1 MEEIRALIRDILKWV
16 ILLSV
21 LASVVFILFFRSD
34 ALALILGLAFGA
46 SIGMLGFIDLSQT
59 LQRAVKKSPE
69 KAQSYTVRK
78 YFIRFIINGVVIFI
92 AVVAPYLNV
101 IGTVLGM
108 LLIKMSIMITNLFN
122 DKQFYKNIIRGKEV

>member
-1 MEEIRALIRDILKWV
+1 
-16 ILLSV
+16 
-21 LASVVFILFFRSD
+21 
-34 ALALILGLAFGA
+34 
-46 SIGMLGFIDLSQT
+46 LSQT

>member
-1 MEEIRALIRDILKWV
+1 MDQIKILIKNIMKWV
-16 ILLSV
+16 IILSV
-21 LASVVFILFFRSD
+21 VISVIFIVFFREN
-34 ALALILGLAFGA
+34 AARLIIGLVFGA

-59 LQRAVKKSPE
+59 LQRAVHKNPG

-78 YFIRFIINGVVIFI
+78 YFIRFIINGVVLYV
-92 AVVAPYLNV
+92 AVVTPHIHI

-108 LLIKMSIMITNLFN
+108 LLIKISIMITNLFN

>member
-1 MEEIRALIRDILKWV
+1 MEEIRALTKDILKWV

>member
-1 MEEIRALIRDILKWV
+1 MEQIKTLIKDIMKWV
-16 ILLSV
+16 IILSV
-21 LASVVFILFFRSD
+21 VISVIFIVFFKKD
-34 ALALILGLAFGA
+34 ALALIIGLVFGA

-59 LQRAVKKSPE
+59 LQRAVHKNPA

-78 YFIRFIINGVVIFI
+78 YFIRFIINGVVLYV
-92 AVVAPYLNV
+92 AVVTPHIHI

-108 LLIKMSIMITNLFN
+108 LLIKISIMITNLFN

>member
-1 MEEIRALIRDILKWV
+1 MEQIKLLIKDIMKWV
-16 ILLSV
+16 IILSV
-21 LASVVFILFFRSD
+21 LLSIVFVAFFRQD
-34 ALALILGLAFGA
+34 AARLIIGLVFGA

-59 LQRAVKKSPE
+59 LQRAVYKSPP

-78 YFIRFIINGVVIFI
+78 YFIRFIINGVVLYV
-92 AVVAPYLNV
+92 AVVTPHIHIV
-101 IGTVLGM
+101 GTVLGM